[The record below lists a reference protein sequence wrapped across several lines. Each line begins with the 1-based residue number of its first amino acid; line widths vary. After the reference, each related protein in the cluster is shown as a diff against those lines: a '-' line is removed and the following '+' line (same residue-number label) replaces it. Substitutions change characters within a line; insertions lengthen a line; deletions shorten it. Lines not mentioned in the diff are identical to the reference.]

1 MSAEHACFRQIIARG
16 CVVQVERCT
25 CGTLHLVL
33 GPLSLRLTVPQ
44 FQSLLDTLLHAKGSL
59 EQQSDD
65 LDDSQSAGVR
75 LATLLSQSAAR
86 GES

>member
-1 MSAEHACFRQIIARG
+1 
-16 CVVQVERCT
+16 
-25 CGTLHLVL
+25 
-33 GPLSLRLTVPQ
+33 VPQ